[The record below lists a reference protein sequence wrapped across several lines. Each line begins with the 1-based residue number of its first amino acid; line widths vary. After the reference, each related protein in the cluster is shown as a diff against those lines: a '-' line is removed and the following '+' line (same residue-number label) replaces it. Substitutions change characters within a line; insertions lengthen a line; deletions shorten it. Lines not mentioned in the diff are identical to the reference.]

1 MSQSR
6 GQYHVF
12 YGTSLYTLRPNRD
25 ELFDELEVVEFSLPS
40 DIDALIRS
48 KRAAESGPASKLEML
63 EEPISAGSNFL
74 EVGWRAPVRAL
85 DKIDHFKLLM
95 SSSSG
100 VVKDVCQGKFDHFK
114 VPHLRP
120 STEYVF
126 CVKARSALDM
136 SSHHTVSSILP
147 ALFSSLGASVP
158 LRMLA
163 RAAAKRQP
171 TEAACMLSLYPQM
184 VFDDGT
190 HMWSESRAYST
201 RFGGANVTAPLG
213 STAKKG
219 TTGAPLALT
228 AA

>member
-1 MSQSR
+1 MRQAVASLTLVANPLLLPLQPR

-48 KRAAESGPASKLEML
+48 KRAAETGPASKLEML
-63 EEPISAGSNFL
+63 EEPIAAGSNFL
-74 EVGWRAPVRAL
+74 EVGWRAPARAL

-100 VVKDVCQGKFDHFK
+100 VVKDVCQGKFDRFK
-114 VPHLRP
+114 VAGLRP

-126 CVKARSALDM
+126 CVK
-136 SSHHTVSSILP
+136 
-147 ALFSSLGASVP
+147 
-158 LRMLA
+158 
-163 RAAAKRQP
+163 
-171 TEAACMLSLYPQM
+171 M
-184 VFDDGT
+184 VFDDGS
-190 HMWSESRAYST
+190 HAWSESRAYST
-201 RFGGANVTAPLG
+201 RFGGAANNVAALG
-213 STAKKG
+213 GTMTAKKG
-219 TTGAPLALT
+219 ATGTLPALT

>member
-1 MSQSR
+1 MFVSARELIGAFLILPQSR

-48 KRAAESGPASKLEML
+48 KRAAESGPASKLELL
-63 EEPISAGSNFL
+63 EEPIAAGSNFL

-85 DKIDHFKLLM
+85 DKIDYFKLLM

-100 VVKDVCQGKFDHFK
+100 VVKDVCQGKFDRFK
-114 VPHLRP
+114 VTGLRP

-126 CVKARSALDM
+126 CVK
-136 SSHHTVSSILP
+136 
-147 ALFSSLGASVP
+147 
-158 LRMLA
+158 
-163 RAAAKRQP
+163 
-171 TEAACMLSLYPQM
+171 M
-184 VFDDGT
+184 VFDDGS

-201 RFGGANVTAPLG
+201 RFGGSNVALG
-213 STAKKG
+213 LTGGGATAKSKG
-219 TTGAPLALT
+219 MATGTLPALT